1 MSVQRFDLYRATP
14 TVVGHVNTIHLI
26 NQSVT
31 GPAGA
36 DGAGVSVATKEGGT
50 TKVAVTTVLDFDGT
64 NFDVTGS
71 SGTASIAIA
80 AGQYDPSGTASSAI
94 SSHLAAGDPHAQ
106 YALESALGTAAA
118 AAVGDFATAAQGA
131 TADGAIPKAL
141 VDAKGDLLVA
151 SADNTPA
158 RLAVGTDGHV
168 LTADAAE
175 ATGVKWAAAAGGSDP
190 LDGNSVIA
198 TRILAR

>member
-1 MSVQRFDLYRATP
+1 MTTKRIDELPAISA
-14 TVVGHVNTIHLI
+14 
-26 NQSVT
+26 VT
-31 GPAGA
+31 GDDLFPVMDAAATTSKVTAANVRTYMAAASDPAGTA
-36 DGAGVSVATKEGGT
+36 AALVDDLSGVTDAAT
-50 TKVAVTTVLDFDGT
+50 ART
-64 NFDVTGS
+64 NLG
-71 SGTASIAIA
+71 
-80 AGQYDPSGTASSAI
+80 
-94 SSHLAAGDPHAQ
+94 
-106 YALESALGTAAA
+106 LGTAATTA
-118 AAVGDFATAAQGA
+118 ATAYATAAQGT
-131 TADGAIPKAL
+131 TADGAIPKSL

-151 SADNTPA
+151 SAADTPA